1 MTSKKVT
8 SHNLIR
14 LHYFQ
19 FHFVTTYFFCISQ
32 SANELTLPDR
42 VNISNLKFAKDE
54 ITKRIEKVKNTPSSS
69 SNSGVIQKKTE
80 EVARKVK
87 VPEVLKPQPAIQIR
101 SSKTYK
107 EAITFPRVLNTS
119 NSFIQQLE
127 TLSDSIMQYEDQL
140 LQESALKL
148 IPLEDLKLKAI
159 RKLRKIQKLISSGV
173 LKENEPLLDELILEE
188 LTEWFKSDFFTW
200 INKMPCKVCKNE
212 NTKSVGGDV
221 VNGVRVEV
229 GVQI

>member
-1 MTSKKVT
+1 M
-8 SHNLIR
+8 IR
-14 LHYFQ
+14 LHYS
-19 FHFVTTYFFCISQ
+19 TYFFCILQ
-32 SANELTLPDR
+32 NAKELTLPDS
-42 VNISNLKFAKDE
+42 VNISKLKLAKDE

-69 SNSGVIQKKTE
+69 SNSGVIQKNIE
-80 EVARKVK
+80 EVVMK
-87 VPEVLKPQPAIQIR
+87 VPEVAKPQPAIEIR

-127 TLSDSIMQYEDQL
+127 TLSDSVMQYEDQL
-140 LQESALKL
+140 LQESVLKL
-148 IPLEDLKLKAI
+148 IPLEDFKLKATK
-159 RKLRKIQKLISSGV
+159 KLRKIQKLISSGV

-229 GVQI
+229 GVQA